1 MIQARSFS
9 RFFRPGF
16 LAGLMALGLVAA
28 VPAQAQSC
36 LSASQTRT
44 AIASGAVVPLST
56 ITAAARANGFTQIG
70 SAAVCGSPGS
80 YVYSVVASSANGSSA
95 RLTFDAASGALL
107 SRQ

>member
-1 MIQARSFS
+1 MMTPRAFS
-9 RFFRPGF
+9 RFFRTGLSACVLT
-16 LAGLMALGLVAA
+16 LALAAA

-36 LSASQTRT
+36 LSASQTRSV
-44 AIASGAVVPLST
+44 IASGAVVPLST
-56 ITAAARANGFTQIG
+56 ISAAARASGFSQIG
-70 SAAVCGSPGS
+70 SAALCGSPGS